1 MQKKTRLAY
10 NVTKSLIKVFF
21 GGGGGW
27 KAIWRIVRNSEKIL
41 ATPLVMGYRKVY
53 PKFCCENN
61 IIPNSDA
68 LQMLGVTVDDI
79 C

>member
-1 MQKKTRLAY
+1 M
-10 NVTKSLIKVFF
+10 
-21 GGGGGW
+21 
-27 KAIWRIVRNSEKIL
+27 RNSEKIL
-41 ATPLVMGYRKVY
+41 ATPLVMGYRKVN